1 MSLRKKVGEVQDYK
15 ERKRRQREIHNL
27 KERML
32 LDELTETDR
41 RRQAAGGR
49 ENRDRLH
56 LSKDKNVRQL
66 QIEVSLK
73 NYLQR

>member
-49 ENRDRLH
+49 ENHDRLH